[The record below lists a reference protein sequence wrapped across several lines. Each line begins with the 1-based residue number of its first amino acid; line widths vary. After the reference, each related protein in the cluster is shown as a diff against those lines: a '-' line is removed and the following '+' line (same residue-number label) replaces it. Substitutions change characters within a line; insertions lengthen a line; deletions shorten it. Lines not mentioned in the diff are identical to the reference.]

1 MRPLREMTEEQLRQR
16 TSLKWSEYPS
26 DVLPMW
32 VAEMDVA
39 PPEPVR
45 RAVTA
50 LLERGDV
57 GYPQSGHYLRAFADF
72 ASARWGWAPSAETGL
87 EVADVM
93 TGLRTA
99 IELST
104 EPGAPLVL
112 NPPVYPP
119 FFDVIEWTGRRLETA
134 PLGPDGR
141 LDLDRL
147 DTVLRRVGPG
157 AAYLLCSP
165 HNPTGAVHT
174 RAELEAVARIAAER
188 GARVLVDEI
197 HALLVP
203 AGFVPFLS
211 VAGSERSYVAT
222 SASKGFNLAGVK
234 AGLLFAGPEA
244 ADELATLPPLAG
256 HGASQF
262 GLAAHVAAVSEGREW
277 LNALIGDLEEN
288 RAILRGLLSTHLPDV
303 RWTQGPG
310 GYLAWLE
317 FPAALGDDP
326 AARILERGRVALN
339 SGLPFGEGGRRHA
352 RLNYATTPEL
362 LEAGITRIATAVR

>member
-1 MRPLREMTEEQLRQR
+1 MRPLREMTEEQLRRR
-16 TSLKWSEYPS
+16 TSLKWNEYPS

-45 RAVTA
+45 RALID

-72 ASARWGWAPSAETGL
+72 ASARWGWTPSAETGL

-93 TGLRTA
+93 TGLRMA
-99 IELST
+99 IELCT
-104 EPGAPLVL
+104 TPGGPVVIS
-112 NPPVYPP
+112 PPVYPP
-119 FFDVIEWTGRRLETA
+119 FFDVVEWSGRRLETA
-134 PLGPDGR
+134 PLGKDGR

-157 AAYLLCSP
+157 AAYVLCSP
-165 HNPTGAVHT
+165 HNPTGTVHS

-188 GARVLVDEI
+188 GARVVVDEI
-197 HALLVP
+197 HAPLVP

-211 VAGSERSYVAT
+211 VAGSERAYVAT
-222 SASKGFNLAGVK
+222 SASKGFNLAGLK
-234 AGLLFAGPEA
+234 AGLVFAGPEA
-244 ADELATLPPLAG
+244 VGDLAALPPLAG

-277 LNALIGDLEEN
+277 LDALVGDLEEN
-288 RAILRGLLSTHLPDV
+288 REVLGELLSTHLPDV
-303 RWTQGPG
+303 RWMRGSG

-317 FPAALGDDP
+317 FPAALGEDP
-326 AARILERGRVALN
+326 AAQILERGRVALN

-362 LEAGITRIATAVR
+362 LEAGITRIAAAVR

>member
-1 MRPLREMTEEQLRQR
+1 MTENQLRR
-16 TSLKWSEYPS
+16 RRSLKWTAYPS

-32 VAEMDVA
+32 VAEMDVPTPA
-39 PPEPVR
+39 PVKQ
-45 RAVTA
+45 AVTA
-50 LLERGDV
+50 LLEHDDV

-72 ASARWGWAPSAETGL
+72 ASARWGWTPPETGL

-104 EPGAPLVL
+104 KPGAPVVIS
-112 NPPVYPP
+112 PPVYPP
-119 FFDVIEWTGRRLETA
+119 FFDVIAWSGRRLETA

-147 DTVLRRVGPG
+147 DVALRQAGPG

-165 HNPTGAVHT
+165 HNPTGTVHT
-174 RAELEAVARIAAER
+174 RAELEAVARIAAAR
-188 GARVLVDEI
+188 GARVIVDEI
-197 HALLVP
+197 HAPLVP
-203 AGFVPFLS
+203 AGFVPFLA
-211 VAGSERSYVAT
+211 VGGSESASVAT
-222 SASKGFNLAGVK
+222 SASKGFNLAGLK

-244 ADELATLPPLAG
+244 ASELGSLPDLAG

-277 LNALIGDLEEN
+277 LDALIGDLAEN
-288 RAILRGLLSTHLPDV
+288 RSILRELLSVHLPDV
-303 RWTQGPG
+303 RWTEGPG

-317 FPAALGDDP
+317 FPSRLGDDP

-339 SGLPFGEGGRRHA
+339 SGLPFGEGGERHA

-362 LEAGITRIATAVR
+362 LETGISRIASALR